1 MERSPGP
8 DPLVGW
14 PLLVLVPNSL
24 APWDAV
30 LSCGDAG
37 GDGVI
42 FGDDISRS
50 VLRSTILDSRSSL
63 SVNLEASPVFLNPS
77 FRGY

>member
-1 MERSPGP
+1 MERSRGP
-8 DPLVGW
+8 DHLVGW
-14 PLLVLVPNSL
+14 SLLVLVPNSL

-50 VLRSTILDSRSSL
+50 VLRSTLLNSGSSF
-63 SVNLEASPVFLNPS
+63 SVNLEASPVLLNS
-77 FRGY
+77 SSRGH